1 MQHKRQKQELDLV
14 AEDWIETRSSA
25 MQIMVLASIDGVM
38 PSLYITKLYFQKT
51 EALKEIEGKCGI
63 NPS

>member
-14 AEDWIETRSSA
+14 AENWIETRSSA

-38 PSLYITKLYFQKT
+38 PSLYITKPYFQKT
-51 EALKEIEGKCGI
+51 EALKEVGGKCGI